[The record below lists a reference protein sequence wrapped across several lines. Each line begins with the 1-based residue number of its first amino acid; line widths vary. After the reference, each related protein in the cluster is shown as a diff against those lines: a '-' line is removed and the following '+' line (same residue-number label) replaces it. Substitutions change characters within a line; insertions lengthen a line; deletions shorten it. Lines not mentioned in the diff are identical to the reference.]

1 MVRNENTV
9 SLSLR
14 SFGLGVKFFIS
25 YFACGYP
32 LNDDDDDDDC
42 G

>member
-1 MVRNENTV
+1 MVSNENTV

-32 LNDDDDDDDC
+32 LMMMMIVAES
-42 G
+42 

>member
-1 MVRNENTV
+1 MVRNEDTV

-14 SFGLGVKFFIS
+14 SFGLVSFFS

>member
-1 MVRNENTV
+1 MVRNEHTV

-14 SFGLGVKFFIS
+14 SFGLGFFVS

-32 LNDDDDDDDC
+32 LNDDDDDDC

>member
-1 MVRNENTV
+1 MNTPYPYPY
-9 SLSLR
+9 
-14 SFGLGVKFFIS
+14 GVLVGFLFFS

-32 LNDDDDDDDC
+32 LNDDDDDDDDC